1 MGSGLATAVAPR
13 NDARESSLMT
23 SWREFWDSAHS
34 IYVSERHK
42 DVHYRDV
49 AVELAAFVPS
59 PQARVL
65 DHGSGEAIHADLVA
79 ARAGELL
86 LCDSAASARASI
98 AARFAGNPKIK
109 VIAPEEVERL
119 PDTRLDLI
127 FANSLVQYLSADEL
141 DRTLALWRRLLAPN
155 GVLIVADV
163 IPPQVGALS
172 DGLALIRYA
181 AANRFLGAALIGLTR
196 TALSRYRR
204 LRSELGIARY
214 SEAEFLNKLRAAG
227 FSAERL
233 PKNVEHNPARM
244 TFRAR
249 LTS

>member
-1 MGSGLATAVAPR
+1 
-13 NDARESSLMT
+13 MT

-49 AVELAAFVPS
+49 AEQLAAFVPS

-86 LCDSAASARASI
+86 LCDSAASVRASI

-109 VIAPEEVERL
+109 VIAPEDVERL
-119 PDTRLDLI
+119 PDAQLDLI
-127 FANSLVQYLSADEL
+127 FANSLVQYLTADEL
-141 DRTLALWRRLLAPN
+141 GRMLALWRRLLAPG

-163 IPPQVGALS
+163 IPPHVGALS
-172 DGLALIRYA
+172 DGLALLRYA
-181 AANRFLGAALIGLTR
+181 AANEFLGAALVGLTR

-204 LRSELGIARY
+204 LRNELGIARY
-214 SEAEFLNKLRAAG
+214 SEADFLQKLRAAG

-233 PKNVEHNPARM
+233 AKNVEHNPARM
-244 TFRAR
+244 TFRAH

>member
-1 MGSGLATAVAPR
+1 
-13 NDARESSLMT
+13 MT
-23 SWREFWDSAHS
+23 TWREFWDSAHS

-49 AVELAAFVPS
+49 AGQLAAFVPG
-59 PQARVL
+59 PDARVL

-79 ARAGELL
+79 AKARELF
-86 LCDSAASARASI
+86 LCDAAASVRASM
-98 AARFAGNPKIK
+98 ATRFAGNPKIK
-109 VIAPEEVERL
+109 VISPEDVERL
-119 PDTRLDLI
+119 ADASLDLV
-127 FANSLVQYLSADEL
+127 FANSLVQYLTAAEL
-141 DRTLALWRRLLAPN
+141 DRVFGVWRRLLAPD
-155 GVLIVADV
+155 GTLIVADV
-163 IPPQVGALS
+163 IPPHVGALS
-172 DGLALIRYA
+172 DGFALLRYA
-181 AANRFLGAALIGLTR
+181 AAHGFLGAALVGLAR

-214 SEAEFLNKLRAAG
+214 GESEFLAKLRAAG

-249 LTS
+249 LAAGKPH

>member
-1 MGSGLATAVAPR
+1 
-13 NDARESSLMT
+13 MT

-49 AVELAAFVPS
+49 AEQLAAFVPS

-79 ARAGELL
+79 AHAGELL
-86 LCDSAASARASI
+86 LCDSAATVRASI
-98 AARFAGNPKIK
+98 AARFAGNPKIT
-109 VIAPEEVERL
+109 VVAPENVERL
-119 PDTRLDLI
+119 PDARLDLI
-127 FANSLVQYLSADEL
+127 FANSLVQYLTADEL
-141 DRTLALWRRLLAPN
+141 GRMLVLWRRLLASG

-172 DGLALIRYA
+172 DGLALLHYA
-181 AANRFLGAALIGLTR
+181 RTNGFLGAALVGLTR

-204 LRSELGIARY
+204 LRNELGIARY
-214 SEAEFLNKLRAAG
+214 SEAEFLQKLRAAG